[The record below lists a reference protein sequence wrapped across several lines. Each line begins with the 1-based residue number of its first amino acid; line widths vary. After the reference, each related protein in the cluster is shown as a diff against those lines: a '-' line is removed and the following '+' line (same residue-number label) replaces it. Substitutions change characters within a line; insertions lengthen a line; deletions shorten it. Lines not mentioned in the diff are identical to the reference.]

1 MYYNNTTIIMLATI
15 TPIIYKSKGTAQT
28 ALYITLPPMSFKF
41 NFAKHFINVC
51 LMYYNNT
58 TIIMLATITPIIY
71 KSKGTAQTALYI
83 TLPPIQM

>member
-1 MYYNNTTIIMLATI
+1 
-15 TPIIYKSKGTAQT
+15 
-28 ALYITLPPMSFKF
+28 
-41 NFAKHFINVC
+41 
-51 LMYYNNT
+51 MYYNNT